1 LVLLIATAALAVQL
15 AFQWDLGIWIID
27 QGRDVLWA
35 ESIAAGQRFPQLG
48 PAASGVQLQGPVYY
62 LWMGALRFLGIAGWW
77 VGIVLAIAL
86 LAQAALLFRAAARHG
101 QRRGVLIALGL
112 SFGHV
117 GIATLLLTPT
127 NPSWLPLLGA
137 AVLAVLAGADRA
149 GTARRA
155 ALRYFAAGCLWMVA
169 VEFHVSA
176 LVAAPALAVA
186 TLLPPRRFRAS
197 AVAGLA
203 VGAAAAFL
211 TLSGSLAVATAF
223 VKGLFVQQ
231 MGVVA
236 GSVGVRLA
244 NWIVLPWRLAGWW
257 WRQGALGTVGLVGA
271 VAHWGAVLL
280 GVALAAVAVKR
291 TSGPRRVWL
300 LVLLVWAGGGLVYPV
315 PVRTTAF
322 YYLVGALPAL
332 YLAAG
337 GGLARR
343 RWSAWLGVAV
353 LVAANVALFE
363 FGHSLARDREWRV
376 PAFALWWADSTLHLP
391 TLRSVREAVDS
402 LSAKGFSYECAVR
415 EARGGRWVAA
425 MMDGGVLASRLL
437 PGGDRPCP
445 PPLLLLGPDAAGHV
459 GALPLWEGAGDGWRP
474 APVAL
479 QEATETAR
487 PALRPFA
494 GTIVVPGDG
503 LARRVSV
510 LVSDK
515 PPDLSCGVTWEPL
528 GLGRYQVE
536 LTGAS
541 PCRIVGNGGA
551 AWVDIAPLR

>member
-1 LVLLIATAALAVQL
+1 MPKDPARSGSASVSHEAKVICGVLGGGTAAAPPGRDITIIMEAAQKNDRDTQSGPSATDGPPFHGRTLDLVLLVATAALAVQL

-62 LWMGALRFLGIAGWW
+62 LWIGALRFLGIAGWW
-77 VGIVLAIAL
+77 VGIVLANAL
-86 LAQAALLFRAAARHG
+86 LAQAALLFRATVRHG

-271 VAHWGAVLL
+271 PWPTGAPCS
-280 GVALAAVAVKR
+280 LAWPSRPWRSSGRAGRGACGFSCSS
-291 TSGPRRVWL
+291 SGPVEAWSTPFPSGQRRSTTSSAL
-300 LVLLVWAGGGLVYPV
+300 FRRCTSRLEAGWRGGDGA
-315 PVRTTAF
+315 R
-322 YYLVGALPAL
+322 GSALPS
-332 YLAAG
+332 
-337 GGLARR
+337 
-343 RWSAWLGVAV
+343 W
-353 LVAANVALFE
+353 
-363 FGHSLARDREWRV
+363 
-376 PAFALWWADSTLHLP
+376 
-391 TLRSVREAVDS
+391 
-402 LSAKGFSYECAVR
+402 
-415 EARGGRWVAA
+415 
-425 MMDGGVLASRLL
+425 
-437 PGGDRPCP
+437 
-445 PPLLLLGPDAAGHV
+445 
-459 GALPLWEGAGDGWRP
+459 
-474 APVAL
+474 
-479 QEATETAR
+479 
-487 PALRPFA
+487 
-494 GTIVVPGDG
+494 
-503 LARRVSV
+503 
-510 LVSDK
+510 
-515 PPDLSCGVTWEPL
+515 
-528 GLGRYQVE
+528 
-536 LTGAS
+536 
-541 PCRIVGNGGA
+541 
-551 AWVDIAPLR
+551 